1 MPVISIIDD
10 DESVREAT
18 MDLFESMG
26 FITVAFP
33 CAADFLSSDHLHET
47 SCLIADV
54 QMPGMTGFEL
64 HNRLVRSGNIIPT
77 ILITAYPDDGD
88 QARALQTGVLL
99 QIGQD
104 QTSPFYRRRA
114 AWCFFIAETYSG
126 RGQQAS
132 NWRGARSVLRLGT
145 DLAAHTRWYRNDAPL
160 DAIIDHVVPPFVG
173 AAAHGVLG

>member
-33 CAADFLSSDHLHET
+33 CAADFLSADHLHET

-132 NWRGARSVLRLGT
+132 NWRGARSTLLSGMDPAT
-145 DLAAHTRWYRNDAPL
+145 HNAL
-160 DAIIDHVVPPFVG
+160 VP
-173 AAAHGVLG
+173 